1 MGKRKWL
8 SLIVLLGAAFLTFT
22 VIGKDIS
29 VSDDVLTVEK
39 IEDIVPYLI
48 NTTPGLELAIQSGDY
63 QSVNDMPMPDDF
75 KINVDGVWYSRHNVY
90 VFYHVDVSN
99 SEFVLTRNREDLP
112 KIDQLVM
119 DDPSGEESVL
129 ELVETEEGVLFEDQ
143 YYMKGTF
150 QSVAHS
156 ETNEPLRN
164 WNGALTTIV
173 SGNRSAK
180 VNVPVSYEYEK
191 ETKNTKQINETR
203 KFDETTVTVSRWE
216 ETASESRL
224 ILDIDSPFS
233 TIPHMEWMISAKEEE
248 IAPLLV
254 EELSGGQYSASFP
267 AGTKLPEAIQLDGL
281 IGNFSKEV
289 SFDVDPNQYEIYKQ
303 IKESTYTHQLDE
315 PIASI
320 YGSDVVK
327 DTLFYN
333 EDGVTFNL
341 LVNSVVSKAPYLNMK
356 YKKQIKI
363 EAMNEK
369 GEIRKPNLL
378 DSEKDKIVFMIDRGF
393 YERSESIQVNITK
406 LPVYVKTDW
415 TINAHTE

>member
-8 SLIVLLGAAFLTFT
+8 ALIVLLGAAFITFT
-22 VIGKDIS
+22 VIGKDKS

-39 IEDIVPYLI
+39 VEDIVPYFI
-48 NTTPGLELAIQSGDY
+48 KTTPGLELAIQSGDY
-63 QSVNDMPMPDDF
+63 QSLKDMPLRDDF
-75 KINVDGVWYSRHNVY
+75 KINLDGVWYSRHNVY

-119 DDPSGEESVL
+119 DDPSGEASGL
-129 ELVETEEGVLFEDQ
+129 ELVETEEGVLFEGD

-180 VNVPVSYEYEK
+180 VNVPISYEYKK
-191 ETKNTKQINETR
+191 ETKNTKQINETKR
-203 KFDETTVTVSRWE
+203 FNDTTVTVSRWE
-216 ETASESRL
+216 ETASDRRL
-224 ILDIDSPFS
+224 ILEIDSPFS
-233 TIPHMEWMISAKEEE
+233 TIPHIELKVSDKEKE

-254 EELSGGQYSASFP
+254 EKLSGGQYSASFP
-267 AGTKLPEAIQLDGL
+267 AGTKLPEAIHLDGL
-281 IGNFSKEV
+281 IANFSKEV

-303 IKESTYTHQLDE
+303 IKESTYSHQLAE
-315 PIASI
+315 PITSI
-320 YGSDVVK
+320 YGSEIVK

-341 LVNSVVSKAPYLNMK
+341 LVNSVISEAPYVNMK
-356 YKKQIKI
+356 YKKQVKI

-369 GEIRKPNLL
+369 GEIRNLNLL
-378 DSEKDKIVFMIDRGF
+378 DREQDRIVFMIDRGF
-393 YERSESIQVNITK
+393 YERSESIQVNITN

-415 TINAHTE
+415 TINAYFK